1 MMYAASTLSRGLPG
15 TTTGGIVVEVK
26 SKVVYIHVTKWR
38 KREFLP
44 VGEESPHRLMVGGST
59 RTTSRG
65 RVVQRDTYD

>member
-1 MMYAASTLSRGLPG
+1 MMYAASTLSRLPG

-44 VGEESPHRLMVGGST
+44 VGEESRHRLMVGGST
-59 RTTSRG
+59 VPLVGQSSTKG
-65 RVVQRDTYD
+65 HL